1 MPFQLLQDLGEW
13 PTATPLAINRTD
25 MTCTV
30 DVQAVPQDHTV
41 AQAFMGETV
50 AGFILMFVVC
60 LVGLDKK
67 GDPNKIPT
75 VMALTIPALI
85 YVVGPVSSM
94 CINPARAFGPALVS
108 GFWEHHWLW
117 WTAPFIGG
125 LSAVL
130 PYKYMSQL
138 QDADSKV

>member
-1 MPFQLLQDLGEW
+1 
-13 PTATPLAINRTD
+13 
-25 MTCTV
+25 MTRTV
-30 DVQAVPQDHTV
+30 DVQAVPRDHTV
-41 AQAFMGETV
+41 AQAFLGETS
-50 AGFILMFVVC
+50 AGFILMFLVC

-67 GDPNKIPT
+67 GDPNKIPV

-85 YVVGPVSSM
+85 YIVGPVSSM

-125 LSAVL
+125 LLALL
-130 PYKYMSQL
+130 PYKYMSEL
-138 QDADSKV
+138 EETESKV